1 MKKTTKLLALL
12 LAFATVI
19 SVTGC
24 NKNKGGSGEI
34 ATENTRLT
42 EDGKAILDYFLPM
55 DPGAEFSSD
64 TWSIKHWGEKTGT
77 SINIMAIQ
85 RDVFSEKI
93 AAVFAS
99 GNLPDLINFYNDDKT
114 ANTYGDRLFVPLTD
128 YLEAGQLPNLQKMFE
143 QYPDVLETNTRLED
157 GKLYGFPAI
166 RMYDA
171 PYGSYE
177 LREDLLN
184 KAGWK
189 TEDIKTLDDLKAA
202 LLALQEVND
211 QPYVTSCR
219 LGWSYFAEY
228 SAWIF
233 GTSPKMMFDNR
244 TSKGTNK
251 WVYGPTTENF
261 KIWVEFF
268 KWMYENKI
276 IHPSFATMTQQE
288 LQAGYSDGKYQ
299 MAMEQTAMIGTTLG
313 TYTKDHPD
321 RKLGVISGIEINGEV
336 PKQPLLAHSH
346 NGYRWPV
353 TVSKSSPNVPAAM
366 KAMDWLY
373 SDEGYKDMKSGLLN
387 EHYIKDDNFT
397 NGEDSILYGSYT
409 NLMKLENGEI
419 TKEEYEA
426 IPKKND
432 LGIGST
438 WISPIRKLGGGCHK
452 DDTMTAAMLKR
463 NADEIQKPID
473 NGWTVD
479 PDPIVKFTQEEQE
492 EVNTLVADL
501 DVFVSEQTLKFI
513 YGQSDMDKEWDNF
526 QKQIKAMGS
535 DRLVELY
542 NK

>member
-12 LAFATVI
+12 LAVVSVVTVA
-19 SVTGC
+19 GC
-24 NKNKGGSGEI
+24 NKKGNKEGL

-55 DPGAEFSSD
+55 DPGWEFSSD
-64 TWSIKHWGEKTGT
+64 TWSIKHWGEQTGT

-93 AAVFAS
+93 AAVFAA
-99 GNLPDLINFYNDDKT
+99 GNLPDLINFFNDDKT
-114 ANTYGDRLFVPLTD
+114 ANTYGDRLFVSLTD
-128 YLEAGQLPNLQKMFE
+128 YLEAGELPNLQKMFDK
-143 QYPDVLETNTRLED
+143 YPDVLDANVRLED

-166 RMYDA
+166 RDYEA
-171 PYGSYE
+171 PHGSYE
-177 LREDLLN
+177 IREDLLN

-228 SAWIF
+228 TAWIF

-251 WVYGPTTENF
+251 WVYGPTTENY

-276 IHPSFATMTQQE
+276 LHPSFATMTQQE
-288 LQAGYSDGKYQ
+288 LHSGYIDGKYQ
-299 MAMEQTAMIGTTLG
+299 MSMEQTTMIGGTLG
-313 TYTKDHPD
+313 TYDVEKPD

-336 PKQPLLAHSH
+336 PKQPMIPHSH

-353 TVSKSSPNVPAAM
+353 TVSKSSPNIPAAM

-373 SDEGYKDMKSGLLN
+373 SDEGISVMNYGLEG
-387 EHYIKDDNFT
+387 EHYLADENFT
-397 NGEDSILYGSYT
+397 LGKNSLLAGSYS
-409 NLMKLENGEI
+409 NKVKFQKGEI
-419 TKEEYEA
+419 TKEEYES
-426 IPKKND
+426 IPSVIDK
-432 LGIGST
+432 GIA
-438 WISPIRKLGGGCHK
+438 SPWLSPWRGLAGNYHK
-452 DDTMTAAMLKR
+452 DETTSIAKDQRRT
-463 NADEIQKPID
+463 DEIQKMID
-473 NGWTVD
+473 NNWTLD
-479 PDPIVKFTQEEQE
+479 PDPVVKFNQEEQE
-492 EVNTLVADL
+492 EVNAIIADL
-501 DVFVSEQTLKFI
+501 DVYVSEQTLKFI
-513 YGQSDMDKEWDNF
+513 YGQSDMDAEWDKF
-526 QKQIKAMGS
+526 QAQIKSMGA
-535 DRLVELY
+535 DRLVEMY

>member
-12 LAFATVI
+12 LAVVSVITVA
-19 SVTGC
+19 GC
-24 NKNKGGSGEI
+24 NKNKGGNEGL

-55 DPGAEFSSD
+55 DPGSEFSSD
-64 TWSIKHWGEKTGT
+64 TWSVKRWGEQTGT

-93 AAVFAS
+93 AAVFAA
-99 GNLPDLINFYNDDKT
+99 GNLPDLINYYNDDKT
-114 ANTYGDRLFVPLTD
+114 VNTYGDRLFVSLSD
-128 YLEAGQLPNLQKMFE
+128 YLEAGKLPNLQKMFDK
-143 QYPDVLETNTRLED
+143 YPDVLEANTRLED

-166 RMYDA
+166 REYDA
-171 PYGSYE
+171 PHGSFE

-228 SAWIF
+228 SAFIF
-233 GTSPKMMFDNR
+233 GSSPKMMYDNR

-261 KIWVEFF
+261 KVWVEFF

-288 LQAGYSDGKYQ
+288 LQAGYADGKFQ
-299 MAMEQTAMIGTTLG
+299 MAMEQTTMIGSPLS
-313 TYTKDHPD
+313 TYDDEKPE
-321 RKLGVISGIEINGEV
+321 RKSGVISGIEINGEV
-336 PKQPLLAHSH
+336 PKQPMIPHSH
-346 NGYRWPV
+346 NGFRWPV
-353 TVSKSSPNVPAAM
+353 TVSKSSPNIPAAM

-373 SDEGYKDMKSGLLN
+373 SEQGILEMNNGLEG
-387 EHYIKDDNFT
+387 EHYLADDNYT
-397 NGEDSILYGSYT
+397 QGKNSLLAGSYS
-409 NLMKLENGEI
+409 NKLKLKNGEI
-419 TKEEYEA
+419 TKEEYEN
-426 IPKKND
+426 IPGGVD
-432 LGIGST
+432 YGIGSP
-438 WISPIRKLGGGCHK
+438 WLSPWRGLEGNLHK
-452 DDTMTAAMLKR
+452 DDATAVAKEQR
-463 NADEIQKPID
+463 RADEIQKMID
-473 NGWTVD
+473 NGWTLD
-479 PDPIVKFTQEEQE
+479 PDPVVKLTQEEQE

-501 DVFVSEQTLKFI
+501 DVYVSEQTLKFI
-513 YGQSDMDKEWDNF
+513 YGQSDMNTEWDKF
-526 QKQIKAMGS
+526 QAQIKSMGA
-535 DRLVELY
+535 DRLVEIY